1 MMGKL
6 KRVEAQLK
14 ATLPRIPK
22 MAIRERV
29 RVQPKTNF
37 PLSGRENI
45 PKRARREKG
54 KKYIL
59 LLPHQPSVQH
69 QTVIH
74 LTINHQSKHSRWY
87 LRTNGTNVRYQN
99 QWLSLQI
106 WNCTSETR
114 IYIPTY

>member
-1 MMGKL
+1 MGKL

-99 QWLSLQI
+99 QWLPLQI